1 MIFQR
6 EKIKY
11 LRHELRTYLTHI
23 IGYAEILKEELQD
36 TDRNELY
43 SDVLI
48 IEQEA
53 QNLSNF
59 FKKFFYDQGQAL
71 EDLDIDQFKTMIYGP
86 LYIVIGHGQRLK
98 ISSEEFKPQIA
109 KDIERLL
116 ESCRAI
122 QDIMEKHLEIG
133 STEYQATIHESTNQD
148 LSSEQYQATKLA
160 GKILLVEDNKESQ
173 LFLAKSIEFLGYHVD
188 IAVDGFKALAMLDQ
202 KSYDLIILDILLPG
216 LSGYQV
222 LEKVKSNPKTK
233 NIPVIIVSALDE
245 VDSVTQCLKL
255 GAEDYILKNHNSI
268 IFRAKINSCLE
279 KKRIHDHELSVMAEL
294 RAYQSLF
301 EKELAEAASYVRGFL
316 PPKLNDVITTDY
328 VFHPSKKLGGDFF
341 DYHWLDEDHF
351 VFYLLDVSGHGIG
364 AALLSVSVMNVLRSQ
379 LHNKIELSKPNM
391 ILEALNNSFLM
402 EQQNNM
408 YFTIW
413 YGVYQPSSRILNYSS
428 AGAPPAVLVYFE
440 NDDPVAE
447 QLSTTD
453 MIIGVDSSY
462 HYELKEVKIPTD
474 SRLYLFSDGVYE
486 VKRVNNRMFSFKEF
500 QEILRLHPRW
510 DKSSVH
516 DILHQIQGLTGIDT
530 FEDDFSLLKIHLP

>member
-1 MIFQR
+1 MQLPR
-6 EKIKY
+6 EKVKY

-23 IGYAEILKEELQD
+23 NGYAEILKEEFQD
-36 TDRNELY
+36 SASNTLY
-43 SDVLI
+43 SDAQMLD
-48 IEQEA
+48 QEA
-53 QNLSNF
+53 QNLNNV
-59 FKKFFYDQGQAL
+59 FKSFFYDMGQAL

-98 ISSEEFKPQIA
+98 ISCEKMRPQIV
-109 KDIERLL
+109 DDVERLL

-122 QDIMEKHLEIG
+122 QDILEKHLQID
-133 STEYQATIHESTNQD
+133 SSEYQATIHETATQENSPMHKGST
-148 LSSEQYQATKLA
+148 LT
-160 GKILLVEDNKESQ
+160 GRILLVEDNEESR
-173 LFLAKSIEFLGYHVD
+173 LFLAKSIEFLGHQVEM
-188 IAVDGFKALAMLDQ
+188 ATDGFSALSLLEQ
-202 KSYDLIILDILLPG
+202 KSFDLVILDILMPG

-222 LEKVKSNPKTK
+222 LEKIKSSEKTK

-268 IFRAKINSCLE
+268 VFRAKINSCLE

-294 RAYQSLF
+294 KAYQSLF
-301 EKELAEAASYVRGFL
+301 ERELAEAASYVRGFL
-316 PPKLNDVITTDY
+316 PPKMDRVIATDY

-341 DYHWLDEDHF
+341 DYHWIDDDHF
-351 VFYLLDVSGHGIG
+351 LFYLLDVSGHGIG

-379 LHNKIELSKPNM
+379 LHNKVELSKPNL
-391 ILEALNNSFLM
+391 ILESLNSSFLM

-413 YGVYQPSSRILNYSS
+413 YGVYSPSTGTLLYSS
-428 AGAPPAVLVYFE
+428 AGAPPAVLVYLD
-440 NDDPVAE
+440 NDVPVAE

-453 MIIGVDSSY
+453 MIIGVDSNY
-462 HYELKEVKIPTD
+462 QYELKEVKIPKK

-500 QEILRLHPRW
+500 QEILRLHTRW
-510 DKSSVH
+510 GKSSVD
-516 DILHQIQGLTGIDT
+516 DILHQIQGLTGIEI
-530 FEDDFSLLKIHLP
+530 FEDDFSLLEIRFN